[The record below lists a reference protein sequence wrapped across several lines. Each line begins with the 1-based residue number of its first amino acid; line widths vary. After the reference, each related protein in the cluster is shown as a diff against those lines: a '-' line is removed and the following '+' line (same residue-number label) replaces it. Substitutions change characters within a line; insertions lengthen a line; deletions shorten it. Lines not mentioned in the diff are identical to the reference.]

1 MKEVVSPWF
10 KIQRV
15 IKSINKQSGKTI
27 SDFEANIKKLNDLI
41 VKLLVTDVP
50 IAEWKS
56 KLPAFPKSHLLFIGH
71 LLDQLTMWGTLGGF
85 DEQNIESAHAIWNQL
100 MRQMGATRGKE
111 LKKKV
116 FIQYYLKS
124 AEFIQSNIL
133 RLKEE
138 SKRPNKYAPRR
149 PRAEDVEINN
159 SAVAETQ
166 IDTVEVDE
174 GSLVADINGEI
185 ALHQPLMVVDPST
198 AADDNGD
205 GAVGND
211 DEETAQVNV
220 SYPVSTCSH
229 CRKRLLNVALRVH
242 MFEAHGVTLCAEAE
256 PW

>member
-1 MKEVVSPWF
+1 
-10 KIQRV
+10 
-15 IKSINKQSGKTI
+15 
-27 SDFEANIKKLNDLI
+27 
-41 VKLLVTDVP
+41 
-50 IAEWKS
+50 
-56 KLPAFPKSHLLFIGH
+56 
-71 LLDQLTMWGTLGGF
+71 
-85 DEQNIESAHAIWNQL
+85 

-116 FIQYYLKS
+116 FIQYYLKN

-133 RLKEE
+133 RLEEE
-138 SKRPNKYAPRR
+138 SKRPNIYAYRR
-149 PRAEDVEINN
+149 PRAEDVKIDN
-159 SAVAETQ
+159 STVAERQ
-166 IDTVEVDE
+166 IGTVEVDE
-174 GSLVADINGEI
+174 RSSVADINGEV